1 MTKSYSD
8 LDRYRELL
16 RDADDEPKRLALI
29 QLLIDEG
36 AKNKLASLIGVGEP
50 KSAQPLPAVAP
61 LALLPGAPIDGPAT
75 QIVAEHHRD
84 VSWESLPRSRYALR
98 RRLRWSSHRPLPI
111 PRLARISKVT
121 LRSYLA
127 GLSSPRMRRRSLKSR
142 RSLPNPGTA
151 TISLGGSPC
160 CSVIPRLPPKL
171 RPLERPDSPQPL
183 PCLTKSLNIPAPG
196 KSGRRWEN
204 IGRFKLAESLT
215 AGGFY

>member
-16 RDADDEPKRLALI
+16 RDADDEPKRLALT

-84 VSWESLPRSRYALR
+84 VSWESLPRSAVRSEAASAMEFVSTPSD
-98 RRLRWSSHRPLPI
+98 SSAGADLESNTAELLSGPELSADEAPI
-111 PRLARISKVT
+111 PEIASIASEPRHSNDLTRRIAML
-121 LRSYLA
+121 LRDSTAPAEAPPA
-127 GLSSPRMRRRSLKSR
+127 G
-142 RSLPNPGTA
+142 A
-151 TISLGGSPC
+151 T
-160 CSVIPRLPPKL
+160 RQPPAAPVSNEVAEYSGAWQIRAAMGKY
-171 RPLERPDSPQPL
+171 RPV
-183 PCLTKSLNIPAPG
+183 
-196 KSGRRWEN
+196 
-204 IGRFKLAESLT
+204 
-215 AGGFY
+215 

>member
-75 QIVAEHHRD
+75 QIVAKHHRD
-84 VSWESLPRSRYALR
+84 VSWESLPRSAVRSEAASAMEFASTPSD
-98 RRLRWSSHRPLPI
+98 SS
-111 PRLARISKVT
+111 
-121 LRSYLA
+121 A
-127 GLSSPRMRRRSLKSR
+127 GADLEG
-142 RSLPNPGTA
+142 NTA
-151 TISLGGSPC
+151 EL
-160 CSVIPRLPPKL
+160 
-171 RPLERPDSPQPL
+171 
-183 PCLTKSLNIPAPG
+183 
-196 KSGRRWEN
+196 
-204 IGRFKLAESLT
+204 
-215 AGGFY
+215 